1 MSIFRR
7 PDYTSEVSQFIETL
21 KAQKPSLE
29 AEQRAG
35 RAILWDQ
42 KIDIGV
48 EQEYQDARV
57 AQQPY
62 VYQTGQHPNGK

>member
-7 PDYTSEVSQFIETL
+7 PDYPSEVTQVIESL
-21 KAQKPSLE
+21 KAQKPTLE
-29 AEQRAG
+29 AEQLEG

-42 KIDIGV
+42 KIDLSV
-48 EQEYQDARV
+48 EQEYQEARV

-62 VYQTGQHPNGK
+62 VYQTGQHPNAK